1 MADIG
6 ESEGQHHR
14 YHHSDCPKH
23 ALTVTSAW
31 DDPRVAC
38 VSVVRV
44 RMRHT
49 GRGDLGVACVRMGHT
64 GHEYPRHHRSHHNP
78 PFRMMPADP
87 AELVADA
94 IMDDSDRDRHFES
107 QA

>member
-1 MADIG
+1 MLG
-6 ESEGQHHR
+6 L
-14 YHHSDCPKH
+14 Y
-23 ALTVTSAW
+23 TSSVW
-31 DDPRVAC
+31 DDPGVAHLRVA
-38 VSVVRV
+38 RV

-64 GHEYPRHHRSHHNP
+64 GHEHPCHHRSHHNP
-78 PFRMMPADP
+78 PLRMVPADP

-94 IMDDSDRDRHFES
+94 VMDDSDRDRHFES